1 MKRNKTFYR
10 VFDLVEKGHDIGFIW
25 NYLLDH
31 DHYWNIHHKLGH
43 DYLSDWEKEDWHSI
57 RMEMFDR
64 SGACA
69 VATALRQEGIE

>member
-10 VFDLVEKGHDIGFIW
+10 VFDLCEKGHDIRFIW

-69 VATALRQEGIE
+69 VENALRQEGIE